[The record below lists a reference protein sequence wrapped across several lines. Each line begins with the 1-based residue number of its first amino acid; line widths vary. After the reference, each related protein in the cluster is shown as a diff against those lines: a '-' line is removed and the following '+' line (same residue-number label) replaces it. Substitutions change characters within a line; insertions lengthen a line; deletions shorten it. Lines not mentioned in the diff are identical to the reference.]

1 MSKKSGYSGLF
12 LWRELCLT
20 KKHPNFWLLYQ
31 KMLIFCRFCVKIVI
45 RFGVIKMITKEEYV
59 GDLSKFNVEQ
69 LKITRPKIYD
79 KALMQRAKKYTE
91 KLANGVNPFD
101 DTDIPEDDIVNNER
115 ISKCLLYV
123 SDILRQLIEDGK
135 VTDNIYRREKRK
147 RKRKKY
153 SR

>member
-1 MSKKSGYSGLF
+1 
-12 LWRELCLT
+12 
-20 KKHPNFWLLYQ
+20 
-31 KMLIFCRFCVKIVI
+31 MLICFRFCVKIVI
-45 RFGVIKMITKEEYV
+45 RSEVIKMITKEEYV

-69 LKITRPKIYD
+69 LKITRAKIFD
-79 KALMQRAKKYTE
+79 KALMERAKKYTE
-91 KLANGVNPFD
+91 KLANGVNPLD
-101 DTDIPEDDIVNNER
+101 GTDIPEDDIVNNER